1 MLELSS
7 TMKQPD
13 SESERRSISDRRA
26 APTSMWNSIFFG
38 GRRRYV
44 RRASERQQVHYV
56 DHFPWLTL
64 VWVLLL
70 VAFTFIDGLL
80 TLELLDAG
88 CIEANPIMSK
98 VLDHGPGHFF
108 MVKYLLTTL
117 GLPLLVFLSVRS
129 WFKYL
134 LPGFVLLY
142 VILMIYQLNLLHQL
156 SAGS

>member
-1 MLELSS
+1 MQQTEMMQS
-7 TMKQPD
+7 D
-13 SESERRSISDRRA
+13 SEAERRSMPDRRA

-38 GRRRYV
+38 GRRRHV

-56 DHFPWLTL
+56 DHFPWVTL

-70 VAFTFIDGLL
+70 VTFSFIDGLL

-88 CIEANPIMSK
+88 CIEANPLMSYL
-98 VLDHGPGHFF
+98 LDHGPEHFF

-117 GLPLLVFLSVRS
+117 GLPLLVFFSARS

-142 VILMIYQLNLLHQL
+142 VILMIYQLHLLKSL
-156 SAGS
+156 GG